1 VQEEY
6 RGPERRRIIMCT
18 LLMVIAS
25 GCSRHQLDSYDV
37 SLSANDTKYQSDR
50 SDTAT
55 TVGGKI
61 DFHFKVK
68 R

>member
-1 VQEEY
+1 
-6 RGPERRRIIMCT
+6 MWT

-25 GCSRHQLDSYDV
+25 GCSRHQLDSYDI
-37 SLSANDTKYQSDR
+37 SLSANDSEYRSDR
-50 SDTAT
+50 LNTTT